1 MKHRRTQSRMSVLRR
16 LAAVLGLGACA
27 LAAEAA
33 EPLKIGFVYVGPVGD
48 HGWTY
53 QHELGRREL
62 VEHFGDKVKTSFV
75 ENVAEG
81 ADAERVIR
89 NLAKDGYGLVFTT
102 SFGYMNPTAKVARQ
116 FPKVTFEHA
125 TGYKRDRN
133 LGTYLSRSYEGRYV
147 GGFLAAK
154 MTRSHKIGYIAS
166 FPIPEVIRDINAIQL
181 ALDKYDPQAELKVM
195 WVSTWFD
202 PGKEADAA
210 NALIDQACREWGF
223 FYIAGH
229 PLPAARFEALL
240 AAAREFFALPVEEK
254 LKIDITRSRNHRG
267 YGAIATEQ
275 LDPALPSDFKET
287 FDMALHLPAEHPDVR
302 AGKSFYGPNRHPDL
316 PGWEALLE
324 GHYADMLTLARTVLR
339 ALAIALGIDEDFFDR
354 RFEQPV
360 SVFRLIHYPPASAR
374 QSADQPGA
382 GAHTDYG
389 CVTLLY
395 QDAAGGLQV
404 QNRQGEWIDAPPIDG
419 TFVVNIGDMMARWS
433 NDRYRSTPHRV
444 ISPRGVHRYSMP
456 FFAEPHMDTEIRC
469 LPGCFDADNPPKYP
483 PTTCGDWL
491 TSRFAQTYAYRRG
504 ETA

>member
-210 NALIDQACREWGF
+210 NALIDQGVDVVFQHTDSPAPIQAAERRGVYAVGYASDMQHFGPKTVLTSIVNDWGPH
-223 FYIAGH
+223 YIRSAQAVMDGTWKSEDFWGGLAESTVVL
-229 PLPAARFEALL
+229 PLNQEVLPAPVREEAGRLIESIRSGAFHPFTGPIRDQSGKERFAAGVSATNADL
-240 AAAREFFALPVEEK
+240 ASMNYYVEGIKPTCRSEPWPCMEK
-254 LKIDITRSRNHRG
+254 VAERRHFPYRTHRG
-267 YGAIATEQ
+267 ERDWTVY
-275 LDPALPSDFKET
+275 PSST
-287 FDMALHLPAEHPDVR
+287 SP
-302 AGKSFYGPNRHPDL
+302 
-316 PGWEALLE
+316 
-324 GHYADMLTLARTVLR
+324 
-339 ALAIALGIDEDFFDR
+339 
-354 RFEQPV
+354 
-360 SVFRLIHYPPASAR
+360 
-374 QSADQPGA
+374 
-382 GAHTDYG
+382 
-389 CVTLLY
+389 
-395 QDAAGGLQV
+395 
-404 QNRQGEWIDAPPIDG
+404 
-419 TFVVNIGDMMARWS
+419 
-433 NDRYRSTPHRV
+433 RSTAPTVAPGTTWRGGSTRPAASGASST
-444 ISPRGVHRYSMP
+444 SP
-456 FFAEPHMDTEIRC
+456 DTRC
-469 LPGCFDADNPPKYP
+469 RPRASKPC
-483 PTTCGDWL
+483 W
-491 TSRFAQTYAYRRG
+491 RRRG
-504 ETA
+504 SSSRCPSKRS